1 MSQQQKVFILGHK
14 NPDTDSICSA
24 IAYADIRNRTSRGE
38 RYIPRRVGQI
48 NDETEYVLR
57 RFGFSQPGYMPNVG
71 TQVKDMDIF
80 PTPHLEATMSLKH
93 AWDLMK
99 ENNITTMPVVDADDR
114 LVGLITVN
122 DVSRVFMD
130 TEDSFLLSNAHTQ
143 YRWIAETIRGTIRAG
158 DALGTVRVLLGDAVA
173 AELPAV
179 AAQDVR
185 LPGLLEGFLRLWENW
200 Q

>member
-80 PTPHLEATMSLKH
+80 PTPHLEATMSLKR

-99 ENNITTMPVVDADDR
+99 ENNITTLPVVDAER
-114 LVGLITVN
+114 HLVGIVTVDDAMEVLEEEN
-122 DVSRVFMD
+122 
-130 TEDSFLLSNAHTQ
+130 TEDFQKIGTNLENASVKISHST
-143 YRWIAETIRGTIRAG
+143 E
-158 DALGTVRVLLGDAVA
+158 VRTAPGIWAF
-173 AELPAV
+173 
-179 AAQDVR
+179 R
-185 LPGLLEGFLRLWENW
+185 LRFPPGRNV
-200 Q
+200 